1 MSRWTEA
8 QIDGEQLKTFQLLK
22 RLYMFVVSF
31 FQLNVWNVIFDE
43 IMENKPIPI
52 INNRIIAEWDSLP
65 MQGALS

>member
-43 IMENKPIPI
+43 IMENKPIHI

-65 MQGALS
+65 MQRALS